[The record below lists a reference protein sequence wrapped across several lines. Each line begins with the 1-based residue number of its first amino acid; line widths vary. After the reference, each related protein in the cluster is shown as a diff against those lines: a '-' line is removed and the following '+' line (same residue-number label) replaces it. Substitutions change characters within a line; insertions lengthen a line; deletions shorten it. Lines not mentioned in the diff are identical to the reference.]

1 MFLGVADKHM
11 RVQYDRR
18 NQRVGF
24 GAAPCQ
30 DIGSGQLVLDPCDPS
45 LIPEAR

>member
-1 MFLGVADKHM
+1 MFFGVADLHM
-11 RVQYDRR
+11 SVQYDRR

-30 DIGSGQLVLDPCDPS
+30 GIGSGELVLNPCDPS